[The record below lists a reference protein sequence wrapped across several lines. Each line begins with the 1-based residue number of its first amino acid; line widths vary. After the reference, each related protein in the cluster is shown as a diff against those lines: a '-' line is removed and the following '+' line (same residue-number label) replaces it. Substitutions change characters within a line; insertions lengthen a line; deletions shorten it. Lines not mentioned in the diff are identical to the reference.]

1 MQKDL
6 QSGKLLKVVVYH
18 SAVAAHQTCAI
29 LCLSLLKELAEK
41 LGEGG
46 GKEGEKDGEGYK
58 KIMTICHY
66 VYIIIVKC

>member
-6 QSGKLLKVVVYH
+6 RSGKSLKVVVYH

-46 GKEGEKDGEGYK
+46 GKEGERDGEGYEK
-58 KIMTICHY
+58 L
-66 VYIIIVKC
+66 

>member
-6 QSGKLLKVVVYH
+6 RSDKLLKVVVYH

-46 GKEGEKDGEGYK
+46 GKKGEEKGETYK
-58 KIMTICHY
+58 QP
-66 VYIIIVKC
+66 